1 MKTTSMKSTASFRS
15 SNKEFARFS
24 KEMKRQAQKQVQEVV
39 EQKEKDKRRRTLIT
53 IGCVAI
59 SSVAIFSFGQF
70 ITTQEFTA
78 LMQDLKDIS
87 IYIAILALII
97 TLSVRS

>member
-1 MKTTSMKSTASFRS
+1 MTKKSTASFRS
-15 SNKEFARFS
+15 SNKEFAQFS
-24 KEMKRQAQKQVQEVV
+24 KEMKRQAQKQMQEAA

-59 SSVAIFSFGQF
+59 SFVAMFSFGQF
-70 ITTQEFTA
+70 IMTREFAA